1 LSPRAARASARQA
14 GVLPRIVCV
23 IALFGLIAALAA
35 ASSLPASEV
44 SPAPRLG
51 SGTRSA
57 RATGRIEGAVTIS
70 TTLSARRPRFR
81 IYADPGPGSRP
92 PAPVPEAAEIRNV
105 VLYLEHAPALD
116 AAPLARATMR
126 QEEERFAPHV
136 LPIVAGMTVDFPNGE
151 VVFHNVF
158 SLSSAKTF
166 DLGRFPKGSAKSV
179 QFDRSGV
186 VQVFCHIH
194 SDMSAVVL
202 VLDNTFHTVPAAN
215 GRYAL
220 ESVPPGDYTI
230 VGWHERIRPISR
242 TVHVR
247 AGETARL
254 DFNIPL
260 PRGGEA
266 APE

>member
-1 LSPRAARASARQA
+1 PARQA
-14 GVLPRIVCV
+14 GALPRIVCV

-35 ASSLPASEV
+35 ASSLPASEA

-51 SGTRSA
+51 DGTRSGG
-57 RATGRIEGAVTIS
+57 ATGRIEGDVTIS

-92 PAPVPEAAEIRNV
+92 PEPVPEAAEIRNV
-105 VLYLEHAPALD
+105 VLYLERVPALD
-116 AAPLARATMR
+116 AATPAHATMR
-126 QEEERFAPHV
+126 QEDERFAPHV
-136 LPIVAGMTVDFPNGE
+136 LPIVAGTTVEFPNGDD
-151 VVFHNVF
+151 VFHNVF

-166 DLGRFPKGSAKSV
+166 DLGRFPKGSAKAV

-186 VQVFCHIH
+186 VQLFCHIH

-202 VLDNTFHTVPAAN
+202 VLDNAFHTVPAAN

-220 ESVPPGDYTI
+220 EGVPPGEYTV
-230 VGWHERIRPISR
+230 VGWHERIRPIAR
-242 TVHVR
+242 KVR
-247 AGETARL
+247 VVAGETARL

-260 PRGGEA
+260 PRGGET
-266 APE
+266 AP